1 MKNDL
6 VRRLDVVR
14 VIRDSISD
22 LEYLTENDELVD
34 EINELPSGLIH
45 CGQCNHFLA
54 YTENFKRRSVPK
66 KGADGDCRIRILKS
80 DDPMFNAVGC
90 HDFCSYAVPRKD
102 NSL

>member
-6 VRRLDVVR
+6 VRRLDVVG
-14 VIRDSISD
+14 VIRGSISD
-22 LEYLTENDELVD
+22 LEYPTENDELVD

-45 CGQCNHFLA
+45 CGQCDHFLA

-66 KGADGDCRIRILKS
+66 EGADGDCYIRTIYS
-80 DDPMFNAVGC
+80 DDPRYNAVGC

-102 NSL
+102 KNP